1 MFVGEH
7 FRTLLKLTSLPHYQH
22 PGITIKALQA
32 GLHVLCEKPA
42 GVYTKQVRE
51 MNEVADKSD
60 RVFALMLNQRTNS
73 CYRRMHEIVQ
83 SGELGEIKLPKN
95 CFLVFSMVA
104 IIPLISAILL
114 LNVCNISAVSL

>member
-22 PGITIKALQA
+22 QGITIKALQA

-60 RVFALMLNQRTNS
+60 RVFALMFNQQTNS
-73 CYRRMHEIVQ
+73 CYRRMHELVQ
-83 SGELGEIKLPKN
+83 SGELGEIKPPKN

>member
-22 PGITIKALQA
+22 QGITIKALQA

-51 MNEVADKSD
+51 MNEVANKSD
-60 RVFALMLNQRTNS
+60 RVFALMFNQRTNS
-73 CYRRMHEIVQ
+73 YYRRMHELVQ
-83 SGELGEIKLPKN
+83 SGELEKSSYLKIA
-95 CFLVFSMVA
+95 FLS
-104 IIPLISAILL
+104 SQWLL
-114 LNVCNISAVSL
+114 LFL

>member
-22 PGITIKALQA
+22 QGITIKALQA

-60 RVFALMLNQRTNS
+60 RVFALMFNQRTNS
-73 CYRRMHEIVQ
+73 CYRRMH
-83 SGELGEIKLPKN
+83 ELGEIKLPKN